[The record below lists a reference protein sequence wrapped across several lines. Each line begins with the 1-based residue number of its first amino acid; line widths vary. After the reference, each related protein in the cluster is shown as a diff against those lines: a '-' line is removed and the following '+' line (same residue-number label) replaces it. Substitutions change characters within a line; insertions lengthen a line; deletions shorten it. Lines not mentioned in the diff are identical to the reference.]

1 MEKNAIKL
9 EFNKIIEKVARNA
22 VSKTVKEQ
30 ILTLSFLQTNKEI
43 EKEILK
49 NSEATN
55 ALKEFGVIDFAENY
69 DCKSIFSGL
78 LKLRPLNIKDL
89 LQLKFF
95 FETTKVGFN
104 YFNQT
109 KANFKY
115 TALLEFFVKLFLPT
129 KELSKLSETIDE
141 SGEFLDSASLKL
153 GKIRKEIKTL
163 KENSKKRIY
172 ELKKT
177 YLPFLTDEQVIFKSG
192 FWCLVVSVVY
202 KRKIK
207 GNVVDTSNSGQ
218 SIYIEPAEMQQ
229 FRFRLSELQNEEEK
243 EKEKI
248 LKQLMDFLLID
259 LNKYIEA
266 QDALLKLDYYFA
278 CAKFFVKQNC
288 FTPVISKDR
297 SLKII
302 EGRHPLIDE
311 NKVVPIDFYIYPNKP
326 LTIITGP
333 NTGGKTAS
341 MKTVGLFSL
350 MLKAGFLIPA
360 KEAVLPNYS
369 KVFVDIGDEQS
380 LEQNLSTFSSHMVRL
395 ISFISDATPDSLV
408 LLDEPGSGTDP
419 LEGQALALAIIKH
432 LLYKNCTL
440 ILTTHYPKVK
450 MLQYLENATTTGV
463 SVCFDIDSLSPT
475 YKLAF
480 NSIGNS
486 NAILIAKRLGMNEK
500 VLKDATVYLSNQDSK
515 SEELLANLTANIEQ
529 NEQLTREL
537 QDKET
542 LLNSLITQNKEIK
555 EKQDN
560 EFNTRLESILK
571 VERKKWENSVSEIE
585 SIIKELKEIKAISV
599 KKISE
604 IKQGIKK
611 PEGEFDSNVEL
622 KIGDLVYVV
631 PIFQDGV
638 IRRIKGDFYFVDI
651 EGNLLKFKKNDL
663 KLKSIVSPKKQTIKS
678 TNLNKKTTSESFF
691 SPANFEIDLR
701 GKRAH
706 EVEIILSE
714 EIDKLILANFTQAKI
729 IHGYGTGAVK
739 NAVYDYIK
747 KHPKIKS
754 HRFGGEFEGQ
764 MGVTIIYLK

>member
-22 VSKTVKEQ
+22 VSKSVKEQ
-30 ILTLSFLQTNKEI
+30 ILTMPFLQSNNEI

-49 NSEATN
+49 NTEATS

-69 DCKSIFSGL
+69 DCKSIFFGL
-78 LKLRPLNIKDL
+78 LKLRPLNVKDL

-95 FETTKVGFN
+95 FETIKVGFN

-109 KANFKY
+109 KSNFNY
-115 TALLEFFVKLFLPT
+115 TALIEFFIKLFLPT
-129 KELSKLSETIDE
+129 KELSKLNETIDE
-141 SGEFLDSASLKL
+141 NGEFLDSASLRL

-163 KENSKKRIY
+163 NENSKKRID
-172 ELKKT
+172 ELKKI
-177 YLPFLTDEQVIFKSG
+177 YSPFLTDEQVIYKSG

-259 LNKYIEA
+259 LNKYIDA
-266 QDALLKLDYYFA
+266 QNALLKLDYYFA

-288 FTPVISKDR
+288 CVPVISKDK
-297 SLKII
+297 SLKLI
-302 EGRHPLIDE
+302 EARHPLIDE

-350 MLKAGFLIPA
+350 MLKVGFLIPA
-360 KEAVLPNYS
+360 KEAILPNYS

-395 ISFISDATPDSLV
+395 ISFISDATQDSLV

-432 LLYKNCTL
+432 LLLKNCTL

-450 MLQYLENATTTGV
+450 MLQYLENSTTTGV

-475 YKLAF
+475 YKLSF

-500 VLKDATVYLSNQDSK
+500 VLKDAEAYLSNQDNK
-515 SEELLANLTANIEQ
+515 SEELLTSLAANIEK
-529 NEQLTREL
+529 NGQLTKEL
-537 QDKET
+537 KEKET
-542 LLNSLITQNKEIK
+542 LLNSLITQNMEIK
-555 EKQDN
+555 DKQGK
-560 EFNTRLESILK
+560 EFSTRVESVLK
-571 VERKKWENSVSEIE
+571 VERKKWEDSVSEVE
-585 SIIKELKEIKAISV
+585 ALIKELKDIKAINV

-604 IKQGIKK
+604 IKQGIKR
-611 PEGEFDSNVEL
+611 PESEFDNNVEL
-622 KIGDLVYVV
+622 KIGDLVYVG

-638 IRRIKGDFYFVDI
+638 IKRIKDDLYFVDI

-663 KLKSIVSPKKQTIKS
+663 KLRSIVSPKKHTIKP
-678 TNLNKKTTSESFF
+678 TTLTKKTVSEPFF

-706 EVEIILSE
+706 EVETILAK

-739 NAVYDYIK
+739 NAVYAYIK

>member
-1 MEKNAIKL
+1 M
-9 EFNKIIEKVARNA
+9 
-22 VSKTVKEQ
+22 
-30 ILTLSFLQTNKEI
+30 QTNKEI

-153 GKIRKEIKTL
+153 GKIRKEMKTL

-172 ELKKT
+172 ELKKI

-229 FRFRLSELQNEEEK
+229 SRFRLSELQNEEEK

-542 LLNSLITQNKEIK
+542 LLNSLITQNKEIQ

>member
-172 ELKKT
+172 ELKKI

>member
-22 VSKTVKEQ
+22 VSKSVKEQ
-30 ILTLSFLQTNKEI
+30 ILTLQFLQSNKEI
-43 EKEILK
+43 EKEIFK
-49 NSEATN
+49 NTEATN
-55 ALKEFGVIDFAENY
+55 ALKKFGVIDFAENY

-78 LKLRPLNIKDL
+78 LKLRPLNVKDL

-104 YFNQT
+104 YFYQT
-109 KANFKY
+109 KSNFNY
-115 TALLEFFVKLFLPT
+115 TALIEFFAKLFLPT
-129 KELSKLSETIDE
+129 KELSKLNETIDE
-141 SGEFLDSASLKL
+141 SGEFLDSASLRL

-163 KENSKKRIY
+163 NENSKKRID
-172 ELKKT
+172 ELKKI
-177 YLPFLTDEQVIFKSG
+177 YSPFLTDEQVIFKSG

-266 QDALLKLDYYFA
+266 QNALLKLDYYFA

-288 FTPVISKDR
+288 CPPVISKDK
-297 SLKII
+297 SLKLI
-302 EGRHPLIDE
+302 EARHPLIDE

-350 MLKAGFLIPA
+350 MLKVGFLIPA
-360 KEAVLPNYS
+360 KEAILPNYS

-432 LLYKNCTL
+432 LLFKKCTL

-450 MLQYLENATTTGV
+450 MLQYLNNSTTTGV

-475 YKLAF
+475 YKLSF

-486 NAILIAKRLGMNEK
+486 NAILIAKRLGMNEE
-500 VLKDATVYLSNQDSK
+500 VLKDAELYLSNQDNK
-515 SEELLANLTANIEQ
+515 SEELLTNLAANIEK
-529 NEQLTREL
+529 NEQLTKEL
-537 QDKET
+537 QEKEI

-555 EKQDN
+555 EKQEN
-560 EFNTRLESILK
+560 EFNKRVESVLK
-571 VERKKWENSVSEIE
+571 AERKKWEDSVSEVE
-585 SIIKELKEIKAISV
+585 ALVKELKEIKAINV

-604 IKQGIKK
+604 IKQGIKR
-611 PEGEFDSNVEL
+611 PESEFDSNIEL
-622 KIGDLVYVV
+622 KIGDLVYVE

-638 IRRIKGDFYFVDI
+638 IRRIKGDLYFVDI
-651 EGNLLKFKKNDL
+651 EGNSLKFKKNDL
-663 KLKSIVSPKKQTIKS
+663 KLRSIVSPKKQTIKP
-678 TNLNKKTTSESFF
+678 TTLNKKTVSEPLF

-706 EVEIILSE
+706 EVEIILAK